1 VFWDGWSPSPSKEQP
16 SILAGSG
23 TIGPC
28 CKISPVP
35 PIKLASTRQRLR
47 NQVALVTGAT
57 RGIGLAIARALA
69 AEGCNLV
76 LTGRDVSALTRI
88 SRELASAKIN
98 VLAHPCD
105 VRDPQSV
112 DDLFR
117 AIRRQCKRLDI
128 LVNNAGIAH
137 ANLTV
142 DTLSLPL
149 WQDVIETNLTG
160 MFLVTQ
166 AALAIM
172 KRGGTIVN
180 NLSIAANRVF
190 AGSAAYIASKHGALG
205 LTNTL
210 REELRPRGI
219 RVIALLPGA
228 TNTEIWNTFWP
239 EVPRKKMMSPA
250 TVAAAVVN
258 AIQLP
263 PNATVETLE
272 ILPTAG
278 RL

>member
-1 VFWDGWSPSPSKEQP
+1 
-16 SILAGSG
+16 
-23 TIGPC
+23 
-28 CKISPVP
+28 VP
-35 PIKLASTRQRLR
+35 HRNSTQALR
-47 NQVALVTGAT
+47 NQVALITGAT

-76 LTGRDVSALTRI
+76 LTGRDQSALRRI
-88 SRELASAKIN
+88 SRELKPAKIQ
-98 VLAHPCD
+98 VLAQPCD
-105 VRDPQSV
+105 VRDPQSI

-117 AIRRQCKRLDI
+117 AVRRQFKRLDI
-128 LVNNAGIAH
+128 LINNAGIAH

-142 DTLSLPL
+142 DKLPLPL

-160 MFLVTQ
+160 TFLVTQ

-172 KRGGTIVN
+172 KRGSTILN
-180 NLSIAANRVF
+180 NLSIVANRVF
-190 AGSAAYIASKHGALG
+190 AGSAAYIASKHGGLG

-228 TNTEIWNTFWP
+228 TNTEIWNAFWP
-239 EVPRKKMMSPA
+239 QAPRKKMMSPA
-250 TVAAAVVN
+250 TIADAVVN
-258 AIQLP
+258 AILLP

-272 ILPTAG
+272 ITPTTG
-278 RL
+278 IL

>member
-1 VFWDGWSPSPSKEQP
+1 VPHEPSTGH
-16 SILAGSG
+16 LHH
-23 TIGPC
+23 
-28 CKISPVP
+28 
-35 PIKLASTRQRLR
+35 R
-47 NQVALVTGAT
+47 VALITGAT

-76 LTGRDVSALTRI
+76 LAGRDQPALRRI
-88 SRELASAKIN
+88 SRELASAKIQ
-98 VLAHPCD
+98 VLAQPCD
-105 VRDPQSV
+105 VRDPQSI

-117 AIRRQCKRLDI
+117 AIRRQFKRLDI
-128 LVNNAGIAH
+128 LINNAGIAH

-142 DTLSLPL
+142 DKLPLPL

-160 MFLVTQ
+160 TFLVTQ

-180 NLSIAANRVF
+180 NLSIVANRVF

-205 LTNTL
+205 FTNTL
-210 REELRPRGI
+210 REELRPKGI

-228 TNTEIWNTFWP
+228 TNTDIWNSFWP
-239 EVPRKKMMSPA
+239 QAPRKKMMSPA
-250 TVAAAVVN
+250 TVATAVVN
-258 AIQLP
+258 AILLP

-272 ILPTAG
+272 ILPTVG
-278 RL
+278 LL

>member
-1 VFWDGWSPSPSKEQP
+1 
-16 SILAGSG
+16 
-23 TIGPC
+23 
-28 CKISPVP
+28 
-35 PIKLASTRQRLR
+35 
-47 NQVALVTGAT
+47 VTGAT
-57 RGIGLAIARALA
+57 RGIGLAIAKALA
-69 AEGCNLV
+69 AQGCNLV
-76 LTGRDVSALTRI
+76 LTGRDENALRRA
-88 SRELASAKIN
+88 SRELAFAKIQI
-98 VLAHPCD
+98 LAQPCD
-105 VRDPQSV
+105 VRDPQSI

-117 AIRRQCKRLDI
+117 AIRRQFKRLDLLI
-128 LVNNAGIAH
+128 NNAGIAH

-142 DTLSLPL
+142 DKLPLPL

-160 MFLVTQ
+160 MFVVTQ

-180 NLSIAANRVF
+180 NLSIVANRVF

-205 LTNTL
+205 FTNTL
-210 REELRPRGI
+210 RDELRPRGI

-228 TNTEIWNTFWP
+228 TNTAIWNTFWP
-239 EVPRKKMMSPA
+239 QAPRKKMMSPA

-258 AIQLP
+258 AILLP

-278 RL
+278 LL